1 MTDRTATA
9 ERYTESQ
16 VAAASSERGEP
27 QWLQEAR
34 AEAARATSALPMPT
48 AALRPWRYTDLQ
60 GLDLEAFPP
69 HPAAITVEGTTPAG
83 GFAGRLTG
91 GPAEVAREHLGSVV
105 ATTEGKFIAA
115 NAAQWEDGVLVHVP
129 RGQAFEQPVVVTIDA
144 AGLASA
150 AVYPRVLVVAEEQG
164 EVTIVLRTRS
174 GADPLLA
181 IGVVEVIAGQAARVK
196 LLLDDQWGEAT
207 RDFTWVRARLAK
219 DADLQVAS
227 VAIGGQL
234 LKQTVEVLLEG
245 EGATSVIRAVALGNA
260 DQHFDFVTLQDH
272 IGPRTTSEV
281 EVKSALAG
289 ASRSV
294 YYGITRVGEGA
305 HGANA
310 DQANKN
316 LLLSGSAKAD
326 SDPVLEILT
335 ADVIRCGHG
344 ATVGPVDQEALFYL
358 QSRGLDRR
366 QALQLLVAG
375 FFQSVVGELPLEGF
389 GEQLEERVFAKLQTA
404 DL

>member
-1 MTDRTATA
+1 MTERTATA

-16 VAAASSERGEP
+16 VAAASRERGEP
-27 QWLQEAR
+27 QWLQDAR
-34 AEAARATSALPMPT
+34 AEAARACSALPMPT
-48 AALRPWRYTDLQ
+48 PALRPWRYTDLQ
-60 GLDLEAFPP
+60 GLDLETFL
-69 HPAAITVEGTTPAG
+69 PARATVTVEGAAPAG
-83 GFAGRLTG
+83 GFAGRLTD
-91 GPAEVAREHLGSVV
+91 ASSEVVRECLGSVV

-115 NAAQWEDGVLVHVP
+115 NAAQWEDGVLVHTP
-129 RGQAFEQPVVVTIDA
+129 RGQAFDQPVVVTVDA
-144 AGLASA
+144 SALDGA
-150 AVYPRVLVVAEEQG
+150 AVYPRLLVVAEERG
-164 EVTIVLRTRS
+164 EVTIVLRMRS
-174 GADPLLA
+174 GAAPLLTM
-181 IGVVEVIAGQAARVK
+181 GVVEVVAEQASRVK

-207 RDFTWVRARLAK
+207 RDFTWLRARLAK

-227 VAIGGQL
+227 VAMGAQL

-305 HGANA
+305 QGANA
-310 DQANKN
+310 NQENKN

-335 ADVIRCGHG
+335 ADVVRCGHG
-344 ATVGPVDQEALFYL
+344 ATVGPVDRDALFYL
-358 QSRGLDRR
+358 ESRGLDRR

-389 GEQLEERVFAKLQTA
+389 SEELEARVFAKLQTA
-404 DL
+404 EL

>member
-1 MTDRTATA
+1 MTERTATA

-16 VAAASSERGEP
+16 VAAASRERGEP
-27 QWLQEAR
+27 PWLQDAR
-34 AEAARATSALPMPT
+34 AEAARATAALPMPT
-48 AALRPWRYTDLQ
+48 AALRPWRYTDLE
-60 GLDLEAFPP
+60 GLDFEAFPP
-69 HPAAITVEGTTPAG
+69 HPAAVTVEATAPAG
-83 GFAGRLTG
+83 GFAGRLAAA
-91 GPAEVAREHLGSVV
+91 PSDVAREHLGSVV
-105 ATTEGKFIAA
+105 AATEGKFIAA
-115 NAAQWEDGVLVHVP
+115 NAAQWEDAVLVHVP
-129 RGQAFEQPVVVTIDA
+129 RGQTFDQPVVVTVDA

-150 AVYPRVLVVAEEQG
+150 AVYPRVLVVAEERG

-181 IGVVEVIAGQAARVK
+181 IGVVEVVAEQGARVK

-310 DQANKN
+310 NQANKN

-344 ATVGPVDQEALFYL
+344 ATVGPVDQDALFYL